1 MSHHIKGQPRHQSTL
16 FPESIDDFVTEDNPV
31 RVIDMFVDH
40 LDLLDLGFE
49 TVNPKLT
56 GRPGYHPSTMLKL
69 YIYGYLNRIQSSR
82 RLEKESHRNVE
93 LMWLLE
99 RLRPDF
105 KTIANFRKDNGK
117 GIKNVCRKFV
127 ELCRQLNMFEDSVFA
142 IDGSKFKAV
151 NNKSKNYTPAKV
163 QAHIERTEKSIQQ
176 YLSQMDTKDGDEK
189 DIDTTVS
196 TSKLAWL
203 EQRLVELK
211 ALEIQVNEH
220 PDKQVSQTDP
230 DARLMKTQHM
240 QRQVC
245 YNVQSAV
252 DTKHHLIVEHDV
264 TMTTDRGQL
273 TLVAEQVQK
282 TLGKQDITIIADKG
296 YFSRNDIKATQDL
309 GMTANVPQTDTSGSA
324 KKGIFNKSLFKYD
337 KDKDLYICPAGEEL
351 PHRRNVTEDGLEQKV
366 YVNFYACRDC
376 SIRDKCTKSLKEPR
390 KMRRWAHEEEIDAMQ
405 QRLDDNPKISVLRR
419 QTVEHPFGT
428 IKMWMGATHFL
439 MKRRKNVSIEM
450 NLHVLAYNLKR
461 MMTIMGT
468 TGLMEAIRQYGGD
481 LA

>member
-1 MSHHIKGQPRHQSTL
+1 MSHHIKGQARQQSTL
-16 FPESIDDFVTEDNPV
+16 FPEVIDDFVSEDNPV

-49 TVNPKLT
+49 TVNAKLT

-99 RLRPDF
+99 RLKPDF

-127 ELCRQLNMFEDSVFA
+127 ELCRQLNMFDDSVFA

-151 NNKSKNYTPAKV
+151 NNKSKNYTPSKV
-163 QAHIERTEKSIQQ
+163 QFHIDRVEKSIQK
-176 YLSQMDTKDGDEK
+176 YLSQMDTKDDNEK
-189 DIDTTVS
+189 ETDMTVS
-196 TSKLAWL
+196 ASKLVWL
-203 EQRLVELK
+203 EQRLIELK
-211 ALEIQVNEH
+211 TLEAEVNAH
-220 PDKQVSQTDP
+220 PDKQISQTDP
-230 DARLMKTQHM
+230 DARLMKTHHM
-240 QRQVC
+240 ERKVC

-252 DTKHHLIVEHDV
+252 DTKHHLIVDHEI

-282 TLGKQDITIIADKG
+282 TLDKKGITIIADKG
-296 YFSRNDIKATQDL
+296 YFSRTDIKAAQDL
-309 GMTANVPQTDTSGSA
+309 GMTVNVPQTDTSGSA

-337 KDKDLYICPAGEEL
+337 KNQDLYICPAGEEL
-351 PHRRNVTEDGLEQKV
+351 PHQRNATDKGLELKV

-376 SIRDKCTKSLKEPR
+376 KIRDKCTTSLKEPR
-390 KMRRWAHEEEIDAMQ
+390 KMKRWVHEDMIDAMQ
-405 QRLDDNPKISVLRR
+405 QRLDDNPDIAVLRK

-439 MKRRKNVSIEM
+439 MKRKKNVSIEM
-450 NLHVLAYNLKR
+450 SLHVLAYNLKR

-468 TGLMEAIRQYGGD
+468 TGLMEAIRQ
-481 LA
+481 

>member
-127 ELCRQLNMFEDSVFA
+127 ELCRQLNMFDDSAFA

-151 NNKSKNYTPAKV
+151 NNKSKNYTPAKI

-189 DIDTTVS
+189 NIDATIS

-203 EQRLVELK
+203 EQRLIELK

-376 SIRDKCTKSLKEPR
+376 DIRDKCTRSLKEPR
-390 KMRRWAHEEEIDAMQ
+390 KMRRWVHEEEIDAMQ

-439 MKRRKNVSIEM
+439 MKRKKNVSIEM

-468 TGLMEAIRQYGGD
+468 TGLMEAIRQ
-481 LA
+481 

>member
-1 MSHHIKGQPRHQSTL
+1 MSHHIKGQSRHQSTL
-16 FPESIDDFVTEDNPV
+16 FPEAIDDFVTEDNPI
-31 RVIDMFVDH
+31 RVIDVFVDQ
-40 LDLLDLGFE
+40 LDLLELGFE
-49 TVNPKLT
+49 AVNAKLT

-127 ELCRQLNMFEDSVFA
+127 ELCRQLNMFDESVFA

-151 NNKSKNYTPAKV
+151 NNKSKNYTPSKV
-163 QAHIERTEKSIQQ
+163 QFHIDRVEKSIEK

-196 TSKLAWL
+196 ASKLAWL
-203 EQRLVELK
+203 KARLVELK
-211 ALEIQVNEH
+211 ALEKEVNEH

-230 DARLMKTQHM
+230 DARLMKTHHM
-240 QRQVC
+240 ERQVC

-264 TMTTDRGQL
+264 TMTVDRGQL
-273 TLVAEQVQK
+273 TLVAAQVQK
-282 TLGKQDITIIADKG
+282 TLGKRNITIIADKG

-337 KDKDLYICPAGEEL
+337 KNKDIYICPAGEEL

-366 YVNFYACRDC
+366 YVNHIACRDC
-376 SIRDKCTKSLKEPR
+376 TIRAKCTTSLKEPR
-390 KMRRWAHEEEIDAMQ
+390 KMKRWIHEHVIDAMQ
-405 QRLDDNPKISVLRR
+405 QRLDGNPDIPVVRK

-439 MKRRKNVSIEM
+439 MRRKKNVSIEM
-450 NLHVLAYNLKR
+450 SLNVLAYNLKR

-468 TGLMEAIRQYGGD
+468 TGLMEAISK
-481 LA
+481 